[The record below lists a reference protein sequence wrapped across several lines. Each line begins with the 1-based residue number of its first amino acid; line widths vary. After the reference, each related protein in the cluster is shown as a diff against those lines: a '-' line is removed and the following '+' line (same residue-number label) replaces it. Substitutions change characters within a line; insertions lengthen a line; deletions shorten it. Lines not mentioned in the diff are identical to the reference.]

1 MLWYKQS
8 SFYSHPILFLW
19 YFDLIS
25 KSSYKIKLQC
35 PLQITWQARWRQ
47 RVTNAG
53 DTQYCQAVIRGWS
66 PLSSQSPTVNT
77 VVTRNNTAHLM
88 KASWSNWNIQMK
100 LVWKTVLISVE
111 MLGTLSPGWSLW
123 RGGREDHHVG
133 HRLGLSYGPSIS
145 SIVIL
150 TTGPANPTSLFAC
163 YPTAVI

>member
-1 MLWYKQS
+1 M
-8 SFYSHPILFLW
+8 
-19 YFDLIS
+19 
-25 KSSYKIKLQC
+25 
-35 PLQITWQARWRQ
+35 
-47 RVTNAG
+47 TNDG

-88 KASWSNWNIQMK
+88 KASWSNWNVQMK
-100 LVWKTVLISVE
+100 VVWKAGLISVE
-111 MLGTLSPGWSLW
+111 MLGTHFPGWWLW

-150 TTGPANPTSLFAC
+150 TTWPVNPTSLFAC
-163 YPTAVI
+163 YPTAVIYLVSPRVCKNRNSSRVWSIFHKLSVAWLDRWIWESLSEILFSGH